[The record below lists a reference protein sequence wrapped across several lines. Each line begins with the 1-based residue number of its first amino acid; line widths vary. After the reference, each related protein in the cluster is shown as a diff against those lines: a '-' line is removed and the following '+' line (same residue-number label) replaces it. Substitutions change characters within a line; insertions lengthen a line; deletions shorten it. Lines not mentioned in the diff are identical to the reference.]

1 MTTKAQVRNFR
12 CLNTKAQIVVSGGV
26 SIRVP
31 LPRKTAD
38 VMIINPGPMTAFIR
52 SGSASVEADL
62 LAMPILS
69 GEKGIYGLGDTI
81 PPVTHIAV
89 LVAVPAQAVTLIFGE
104 GA

>member
-1 MTTKAQVRNFR
+1 MTTTAQVRNFR
-12 CLNTKAQIVVSGGV
+12 CLKTKARIIISGGV
-26 SIRVP
+26 SVREPVP
-31 LPRKTAD
+31 GTASD

-52 SGSASVEADL
+52 SGDASVEADL